1 MAEQDN
7 VMLLGVDPQQAI
19 GGDNPTIGM
28 TFVQGD
34 RDTAIRKLSE
44 GRYCLVPDHFHVE
57 TGLGVGDR
65 FGVIPPNAPD
75 TELAWEIAGVVAI
88 TGWQWVTKMS
98 DMRRNAP
105 KTLAAVFIS
114 YDNARRDFE
123 LDRVSYFWAN
133 TRDGTDVRELQKA
146 LEPIAERNG
155 SVKFQLAGVG
165 EVTTAKPYV
174 SVTDVR
180 EVERIVR
187 WRTESV
193 LWMMSKFPLIVLG
206 IMTLAVV
213 NTIMAS
219 IRARRWELG
228 VLRAVGLTR
237 GGLTRLVFAE
247 AILVGLV
254 ACVLSLAFGTMA
266 AWCAN
271 GICTYIFYFGGMQPP
286 LVIPWT
292 KLLLG
297 FSGTLGLCVLA
308 ALLPAIAAGRTEPA
322 KLLQAGRAAM

>member
-1 MAEQDN
+1 
-7 VMLLGVDPQQAI
+7 
-19 GGDNPTIGM
+19 
-28 TFVQGD
+28 
-34 RDTAIRKLSE
+34 
-44 GRYCLVPDHFHVE
+44 
-57 TGLGVGDR
+57 
-65 FGVIPPNAPD
+65 
-75 TELAWEIAGVVAI
+75 
-88 TGWQWVTKMS
+88 
-98 DMRRNAP
+98 
-105 KTLAAVFIS
+105 
-114 YDNARRDFE
+114 
-123 LDRVSYFWAN
+123 
-133 TRDGTDVRELQKA
+133 
-146 LEPIAERNG
+146 
-155 SVKFQLAGVG
+155 
-165 EVTTAKPYV
+165 
-174 SVTDVR
+174 
-180 EVERIVR
+180 
-187 WRTESV
+187 
-193 LWMMSKFPLIVLG
+193 MSKFPLIVLG

-213 NTIMAS
+213 NTIMVS

-308 ALLPAIAAGRTEPA
+308 ALLPAIATGRTEPA